1 MQDKKYK
8 VISQRR
14 SIFLQTLKSNYLH
27 NNVNSYTLYGM
38 ILKLYF
44 FFPLQVLIVDL
55 CANKFVVQVCMSV
68 CVVCVCCECL
78 YPYKRG

>member
-38 ILKLYF
+38 ILKLYLC
-44 FFPLQVLIVDL
+44 FPLQVLIENL
-55 CANKFVVQVCMSV
+55 CVGKFVTQVCM
-68 CVVCVCCECL
+68 
-78 YPYKRG
+78 